1 MKKKKFLFGMAVLG
15 SLALGAC
22 SSDND
27 SIDIAGNEAD
37 QLITLTVA
45 NNNTIRTRAGRPLVS
60 AEANQSIENVLV
72 YVVNTNDNS
81 IAATKKFSS
90 WQSESQEYGTNDGK
104 YANFLLENKLE
115 DGTYKI
121 FAVGYHNSSSYGDIE
136 SALKSGSTFKENA
149 VLQLTSDNGAEEI
162 FAGATGSVRSAAK
175 KMFNRGLLRCSL
187 K

>member
-1 MKKKKFLFGMAVLG
+1 MAVLG

-27 SIDIAGNEAD
+27 SIDITGNEAD

-81 IAATKKFSS
+81 IAATKQFSS

-104 YANFLLENKLE
+104 YANFLL
-115 DGTYKI
+115 
-121 FAVGYHNSSSYGDIE
+121 
-136 SALKSGSTFKENA
+136 
-149 VLQLTSDNGAEEI
+149 
-162 FAGATGSVRSAAK
+162 
-175 KMFNRGLLRCSL
+175 
-187 K
+187 